1 MDPVSRLG
9 PRIAEGS
16 HTLRGAWFMSVIFL
30 IGANGF
36 IGRRVG
42 RALEERGHKVIRGL
56 RPQVDL
62 ARADAVHWPEQ
73 LRGADVVINA
83 AGIFRQ
89 TGGQSFE
96 AVQVRGPRAL
106 FEACATLGLS
116 VIQVS
121 ALGADEQA
129 SSAFHRTKK
138 QADDFL
144 IALDIPSVV
153 LQPSLVYGAGGESA
167 RLFSALASMP
177 LIPLPGDGGQEIQPV
192 HVDDLCA
199 AVVAIVE
206 RDYFP
211 RTRLPIV
218 GPAPTT
224 LRAFLGDL
232 RQAMSLG
239 APRFVNTPMV
249 AVRSF
254 ARLGSRLDLMLDEDA
269 LGMLRRGNTGD
280 ARPLADLLGRAP
292 RPAAEFVDP
301 MSADAA
307 RAAARLTWLL
317 PILRVSIAMVWIIAG
332 VVSLGL
338 YPVEESLALLARSH
352 LTGAVAYVA
361 LYGAAA
367 LDLVLGVAT
376 LVVRNRALWLAQ
388 IAVIVGYSAIIT
400 LALPELWLHPF
411 GPVAKNLPLLAAL
424 LLLYYLD
431 ER

>member
-1 MDPVSRLG
+1 MP
-9 PRIAEGS
+9 
-16 HTLRGAWFMSVIFL
+16 VIFVV
-30 IGANGF
+30 GANGF
-36 IGRRVG
+36 IGRRVA
-42 RALEERGHKVIRGL
+42 RALEGSGHRVIRGV

-62 ARADAVHWPEQ
+62 ARPADPARWREQ
-73 LRGADVVINA
+73 LRGADVVVNA
-83 AGIFRQ
+83 AGIFLQ

-96 AVQVRGPRAL
+96 AVHVRGPRAL
-106 FEACATLGLS
+106 FEACATLGVG

-153 LQPSLVYGAGGESA
+153 LQPSLVYGAGGASA

-211 RTRLPIV
+211 GTRLPIV

-232 RQAMSLG
+232 RHAMGLG
-239 APRFVNTPMV
+239 TPRFMNVPMI
-249 AVRSF
+249 AVRCF
-254 ARLGSRLDLMLDEDA
+254 ARIGGRLGLMLDEDA
-269 LGMLRRGNTGD
+269 LSMLRRGNTGD

-292 RPAAEFVDP
+292 RPVAAFVDP
-301 MSADAA
+301 PSAGAA
-307 RAAARLTWLL
+307 RAVARLAWLL
-317 PILRVSIAMVWIIAG
+317 PILRLSVAMVWIIAG

-338 YPVEESLALLARSH
+338 YPVEESLALLARTR
-352 LTGAVAYVA
+352 LTGAAAYIA
-361 LYGAAA
+361 LYGAAV

-376 LVVRNRALWLAQ
+376 LLTRRRELWLAQ
-388 IAVIVGYSAIIT
+388 IAVIVGYSMIIT
-400 LALPELWLHPF
+400 AAMPELWLHPF